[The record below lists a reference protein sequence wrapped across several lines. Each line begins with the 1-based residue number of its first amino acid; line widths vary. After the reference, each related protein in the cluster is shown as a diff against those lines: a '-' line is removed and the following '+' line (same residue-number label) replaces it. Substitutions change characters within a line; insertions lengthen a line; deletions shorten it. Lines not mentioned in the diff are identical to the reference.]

1 MIWTF
6 LLKPFAAVKRFVIT
20 HWRIV
25 LDLSLII
32 GTSLL
37 ARWFFL
43 RFMPSTTVSGD
54 MYEWVRIGQVLA
66 DGKNPYVVTDTLS
79 YWPPFWIHILFLMAK
94 LSLRTGLPYFRL
106 IQAVLIFSETLL
118 LGVLYIVLRRVAP
131 TKHPLV
137 LVFLGVSIN
146 PICIL
151 LICQHCNFDVIIV
164 LCILLSL
171 AMLFEF
177 SKTQEPT
184 SWLLAWP
191 VLGCGGS
198 GKNHTRR
205 LGPAAPAFVS
215 KAEIL
220 YEGIGRN
227 SICWPGYLGCDHCL
241 GPRCCRLSSENLSVS
256 IHRRVLR
263 DPGCARTP

>member
-79 YWPPFWIHILFLMAK
+79 YWPPFWIHTFCFSWPNYLCEPVFH
-94 LSLRTGLPYFRL
+94 
-106 IQAVLIFSETLL
+106 IFGSYRPFSFFQKPCSWE
-118 LGVLYIVLRRVAP
+118 
-131 TKHPLV
+131 
-137 LVFLGVSIN
+137 F
-146 PICIL
+146 CISF
-151 LICQHCNFDVIIV
+151 FD
-164 LCILLSL
+164 
-171 AMLFEF
+171 
-177 SKTQEPT
+177 
-184 SWLLAWP
+184 
-191 VLGCGGS
+191 G
-198 GKNHTRR
+198 
-205 LGPAAPAFVS
+205 
-215 KAEIL
+215 
-220 YEGIGRN
+220 
-227 SICWPGYLGCDHCL
+227 
-241 GPRCCRLSSENLSVS
+241 
-256 IHRRVLR
+256 
-263 DPGCARTP
+263 